1 MASSAGG
8 EFIAMVKRKVRQ
20 TEENDRKRS
29 IVAIQ
34 AIKKNEQKK
43 QDDLKRVFTEA
54 DVSKTGKLSLEE
66 WTGLLEKNGHNLQ
79 R

>member
-1 MASSAGG
+1 MAAGAGG
-8 EFIAMVKRKVRQ
+8 AILDLLKRKELQ
-20 TEENDRKRS
+20 KKQNDAKRS
-29 IVAIQ
+29 FVALQ
-34 AIKKNEQKK
+34 AKQKNEQKK

-66 WTGLLEKNGHNLQ
+66 WTGLLEKNGYDLH

>member
-8 EFIAMVKRKVRQ
+8 EFLALVKRKVLQ
-20 TEENDRKRS
+20 KEQNERKRS
-29 IVAIQ
+29 IALDE
-34 AIKKNEQKK
+34 ASKKHEQKK

-66 WTGLLEKNGHNLQ
+66 WTGLLDKNGHNLQ

>member
-8 EFIAMVKRKVRQ
+8 EFLALVKRKVMQ
-20 TEENDRKRS
+20 KEQNERKRS
-29 IVAIQ
+29 IALDE
-34 AIKKNEQKK
+34 ASKKNEQKK

-66 WTGLLEKNGHNLQ
+66 WTGLLDKNGHNLQ